1 MLRHQVDERQRYR
14 QLKMQALIGRVM
26 GVGAAVAY
34 LAAFAAKS
42 TLWPFAVFLALFV
55 VALLTG
61 WVIYREPGGGQAE
74 S

>member
-1 MLRHQVDERQRYR
+1 
-14 QLKMQALIGRVM
+14 M

-55 VALLTG
+55 VALLAG
-61 WVIYREPGGGQAE
+61 WVIYREPGGGQGE
-74 S
+74 G